1 MFASFF
7 KLPLRIGLTRASLRA
22 GTAPNDDCS
31 SETGGGSRVSTKQRT
46 SGFQLH
52 HGRTTITLLN
62 GKHSGRLGV
71 ITMQGPNGELLE
83 VTDLERTLIDIVV
96 RAAYA
101 GGLHRMPPV

>member
-1 MFASFF
+1 MIYVNKEQSP
-7 KLPLRIGLTRASLRA
+7 KDSSGDLTQAGIDRAF
-22 GTAPNDDCS
+22 
-31 SETGGGSRVSTKQRT
+31 STKQRT

-71 ITMQGPNGELLE
+71 VTMQGPNGEPLE

-96 RAAYA
+96 RPNRSLQITARSSLVRQWMT
-101 GGLHRMPPV
+101 GLIRQA